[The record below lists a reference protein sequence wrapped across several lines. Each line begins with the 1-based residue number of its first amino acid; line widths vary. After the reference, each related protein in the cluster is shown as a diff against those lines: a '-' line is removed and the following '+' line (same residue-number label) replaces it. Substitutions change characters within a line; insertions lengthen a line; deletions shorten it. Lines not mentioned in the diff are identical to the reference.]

1 MVQLLFVVIA
11 SGLAILTVW
20 GFISPRGQ
28 WRVLASWSR
37 RVPYANEPSAGL
49 VALQRLVAGAGILAM
64 VLAGCSMYGGYL
76 ASQPK
81 APPAPGAIERMWGT
95 PAPQVINRVFHA
107 LSATPTG
114 LIDQPIVKYQSMD
127 GGSRTPGYLFDLDRY
142 QVKNADEGIGYLGH
156 APDPGFTALD
166 SADLV
171 VQLRGDKNCI
181 PQQVVVIEAKD
192 TVSIGVYYGQPNPSD
207 GSNAAHLDECVLAPP
222 VSGAASVLLP
232 IALEA
237 PLGKRTVQNLDGS
250 KKVRAVQL
258 IG

>member
-1 MVQLLFVVIA
+1 VHPLFVLIA

-20 GFISPRGQ
+20 GFVSPRGQ

-37 RVPYANEPSAGL
+37 REPYANEPSTGL
-49 VALQRLVAGAGILAM
+49 VALHRLVAGAGILAM
-64 VLAGCSMYGGYL
+64 VLAGSSMYGGYL

-81 APPAPGAIERMWGT
+81 PPPPPAAVERMWGT
-95 PAPQVINRVFHA
+95 PVPEVIDRVFHA
-107 LSATPTG
+107 LSAAPTG
-114 LIDQPIVKYQSMD
+114 LIAQPVLKYQSMD

-142 QVKNADEGIGYLGH
+142 RVKNADEGIGYLGR

-181 PQQVVVIEAKD
+181 PQQVVVIEGES
-192 TVSIGVYYGQPNPSD
+192 TVRIGVYYGQPNPSD

-222 VSGAASVLLP
+222 ETGAASVLLP
-232 IALEA
+232 IDLEA

-250 KKVRAVQL
+250 KKIRAVQL